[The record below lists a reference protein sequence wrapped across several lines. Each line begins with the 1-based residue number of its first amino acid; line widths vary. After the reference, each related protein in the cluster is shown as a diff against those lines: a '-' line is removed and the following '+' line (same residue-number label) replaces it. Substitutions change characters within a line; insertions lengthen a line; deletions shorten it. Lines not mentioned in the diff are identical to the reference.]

1 MTKTDYVVVWESI
14 GFLWGIVYQSLHL
27 SSIKETNWLISKGM
41 HVSLFDVFNG
51 CSLAKK

>member
-27 SSIKETNWLISKGM
+27 SSIKGKNLLRSKRM
-41 HVSLFDVFNG
+41 CVILFDAFNG
-51 CSLAKK
+51 CFLAKK